1 MPMSIDNI
9 FGIGGTALNAQ
20 MIRMNTTASNLA
32 NAGTTSATEREAY
45 RGKRTIFKS
54 LMDDQMTNAGS
65 PYVGGVKVDKI
76 VDDTKPVPRVY
87 DPGNPLADGD
97 GFVFQSNVNEVTE
110 MVDMMAASRSYQN
123 NVEVVN
129 TARELMMRSL
139 EIIKA

>member
-1 MPMSIDNI
+1 MDEEM
-9 FGIGGTALNAQ
+9 TH
-20 MIRMNTTASNLA
+20 
-32 NAGTTSATEREAY
+32 AGA
-45 RGKRTIFKS
+45 
-54 LMDDQMTNAGS
+54 

-87 DPGNPLADGD
+87 DPNNPLADAE

-139 EIIKA
+139 DIIKA